1 MNPHHYHVA
10 HLVPTGFRQPPVL
23 EALAKLVPPPEAGE
37 ARRTECEVKPGVWL
51 TVDWTVTE
59 DDGLCLHSVWAGP
72 VELYRSEMLE
82 GWAIDKCFAEAE
94 RHAHELDAEY
104 L

>member
-1 MNPHHYHVA
+1 MNPHHHHVA

-23 EALAKLVPPPEAGE
+23 EALAKLVAKPEAGE
-37 ARRTECEVKPGVWL
+37 ARRTECEVEPGVFL

-72 VELYRSEMLE
+72 VELYRSQMLAS
-82 GWAIDKCFAEAE
+82 WAVNKCYAA
-94 RHAHELDAEY
+94 AELDEREVAEEV
-104 L
+104 

>member
-23 EALAKLVPPPEAGE
+23 EALAKLVAKPEAGE
-37 ARRTECEVKPGVWL
+37 AHRTECEVKPGVWL

-82 GWAIDKCFAEAE
+82 GWAVDKCYAA
-94 RHAHELDAEY
+94 AELDEREVAEEV
-104 L
+104 